1 MTSTPTIL
9 KLKAPAGDPPL
20 ITPGGARFWRVNFA
34 LFLGSFATFALL
46 YCVQPLMPLFT
57 RAFSISPAAASLSL
71 SAATGVLAIAM
82 VFAGA
87 LSDIVGRKA
96 IMTASLAAAAA
107 ATLAAS
113 FAPNWTMFVA
123 LRALTGLALSGFPA
137 VAMAYL
143 VEEIDRSAIGLAMGL
158 YIAGTTLGGM
168 GGRLAS
174 GAMAE
179 AGGWRDAV
187 TVVGLVSLGCAAVF
201 IFALPRERRI
211 PTKRGAT
218 ALLPTILAHFSDPG
232 LRYLFALGFLLMGVF
247 VTTYNYIGFRL
258 EAPPFSL
265 SPTTIGLVYCIYL
278 VGTVASA
285 LMGELAGRFGR
296 RRVIGFALAFMPIG
310 VLMTLPNS
318 LLAHDYRRRGHHDRI
333 LRRPLDRFELGGIEG
348 RDGEGA
354 GQRAL
359 PVLLLCGLERGG
371 LGRRL
376 GVHLRRVAWGGRV
389 PRGLVCARACHRLEA
404 RPRAPAG
411 ASSHFLSES
420 GSPMEWRDEGLIIG
434 IRRHGEAST
443 VVEALTRAHGRHLG
457 LVRGGRSSRLRA
469 TLQLGNTIGLVWR
482 ARLDEHLGAYAVEPL
497 ALRAGRLM
505 ASGMALA
512 GTQLSRRAGAGAAGA
527 RSARGGVRS
536 GERHRRGA

>member
-1 MTSTPTIL
+1 L
-9 KLKAPAGDPPL
+9 KVKPPAGDPPL
-20 ITPGGARFWRVNFA
+20 ITPGDARFWRVNFA

-71 SAATGVLAIAM
+71 SAATGVLAVAM

-179 AGGWRDAV
+179 VGGWRDAV

-201 IFALPRERRI
+201 IFALPKERRI

-218 ALLPTILAHFSDPG
+218 ALLPTILAHFRDPG

-265 SPTTIGLVYCIYL
+265 SPTAIGLVYCIYL

-285 LMGELAGRFGR
+285 LMGELASHYGR
-296 RRVIGFALAFMPIG
+296 RRVVGFALAFMPIG
-310 VLMTLPNS
+310 VLITLPNS
-318 LLAHDYRRRGHHDRI
+318 LPLTIIGVGAITIGFFGGHSIASSWVGLRAETARAQASALYLFFYYAGSSVAGSVGGWVFTFGAWPGEATFLGALSALALVI
-333 LRRPLDRFELGGIEG
+333 
-348 RDGEGA
+348 
-354 GQRAL
+354 AL
-359 PVLLLCGLERGG
+359 KLARVPPPA
-371 LGRRL
+371 
-376 GVHLRRVAWGGRV
+376 HLRT
-389 PRGLVCARACHRLEA
+389 
-404 RPRAPAG
+404 
-411 ASSHFLSES
+411 S
-420 GSPMEWRDEGLIIG
+420 
-434 IRRHGEAST
+434 
-443 VVEALTRAHGRHLG
+443 
-457 LVRGGRSSRLRA
+457 
-469 TLQLGNTIGLVWR
+469 
-482 ARLDEHLGAYAVEPL
+482 
-497 ALRAGRLM
+497 
-505 ASGMALA
+505 
-512 GTQLSRRAGAGAAGA
+512 
-527 RSARGGVRS
+527 
-536 GERHRRGA
+536 